1 MQKTLSL
8 RPMPTRFCSLL
19 LLAFS
24 LSLQF
29 ASDADAQSIGAGTAA
44 QITGKFVTVAPGTSL
59 ASVLLSATPN
69 TTFILGSGNYTVR
82 PSFLNSNLVAGN
94 QFTGISFHNKTNIT
108 IQGVPGRSI
117 IDGSGSLG
125 ELMWIS
131 NCSNIKILGVTFKAY
146 TNHNI
151 AQLPPTGLWAS
162 VNVYQCEKVEFRNCA
177 WMGSTDHGLQDKGA
191 EATANHGPSTASI
204 STNGMIVENCYFYD
218 IGGWRNNA
226 GTVYVEGTAIVPTGW
241 TIRNCSF
248 ENCMRGIEPYNQGD
262 TEGIVFRNCIIQGNS
277 FLNIADQA
285 ICTAGSTNGHEIIVA
300 NNFFD
305 EETSWSYHGTNLAT
319 VGFNSAPGYSI
330 ALVGGNGHQIINN
343 TINRARYAAVAL
355 GYGTEDCTIDG
366 NKVRNVGNGVHGYGY
381 LLGNPDVSVKPVKR
395 LIFQNNSSR
404 LTTTIGLYILGARD
418 CVFRNNQIETG
429 TVYGGSPAV
438 KCHAFSP
445 NLNTNLTFS
454 GLTVLDTSGTMG
466 YGVEITAGNVNV
478 SFFDCD
484 IRQGTLGKYDNQS
497 GAEVTISGP
506 PKTFTT
512 TVDLASIPASGQR
525 IGNFSAPGVR
535 TNDLVS
541 LMLPSQFFSVG
552 NVTNVSVTAWA
563 SNSTTLDGVI
573 FYNIKNLDTVSAA
586 DAQNV
591 RFRATVRQVE
601 GY

>member
-1 MQKTLSL
+1 
-8 RPMPTRFCSLL
+8 
-19 LLAFS
+19 
-24 LSLQF
+24 
-29 ASDADAQSIGAGTAA
+29 
-44 QITGKFVTVAPGTSL
+44 
-59 ASVLLSATPN
+59 
-69 TTFILGSGNYTVR
+69 
-82 PSFLNSNLVAGN
+82 
-94 QFTGISFHNKTNIT
+94 
-108 IQGVPGRSI
+108 
-117 IDGSGSLG
+117 
-125 ELMWIS
+125 
-131 NCSNIKILGVTFKAY
+131 
-146 TNHNI
+146 
-151 AQLPPTGLWAS
+151 
-162 VNVYQCEKVEFRNCA
+162 
-177 WMGSTDHGLQDKGA
+177 MGSTDHGLQDKGA

-226 GTVYVEGTAIVPTGW
+226 GTIYVEGTAIVPTGW
-241 TIRNCSF
+241 TIRNCYF
-248 ENCMRGIEPYNQGD
+248 ENCMRGIEPYNESD
-262 TEGIVFRNCIIQGNS
+262 AAGILFRNCIIQGNS
-277 FLNIADQA
+277 FFNIADQA
-285 ICTAGSTNGHEIIVA
+285 ILTAGSTNGHEMIIA

-305 EETSWSYHGTNLAT
+305 EEVTWSYHGTNLAT

-330 ALVGGNGHQIINN
+330 AIVGGNGHQIINN
-343 TINRARYAAVAL
+343 TINRARYCGIAL

-366 NKVRNVGNGVHGYGY
+366 NKVRNVGNGVNGYGY

-404 LTTTIGLYILGARD
+404 LTTTIGLYILGGRD

-429 TVYGGSPAV
+429 TVYGGAPAV
-438 KCHAFSP
+438 KCHASSP

-478 SFFDCD
+478 AFFDCD

-512 TVDLASIPASGQR
+512 TVNLASIPASGQL

-563 SNSTTLDGVI
+563 SNSTASDGVI

-591 RFRATVRQVE
+591 RLRATVRQVE